1 MQKTMARKDP
11 NVEEHKRADRLGLL
25 ATLITIVLGLAVL
38 IAAVWCIADLSSI
51 ATSNY

>member
-1 MQKTMARKDP
+1 M
-11 NVEEHKRADRLGLL
+11 EEYQRADRLGLL
-25 ATLITIVLGLAVL
+25 ATIITIVLGLAVL